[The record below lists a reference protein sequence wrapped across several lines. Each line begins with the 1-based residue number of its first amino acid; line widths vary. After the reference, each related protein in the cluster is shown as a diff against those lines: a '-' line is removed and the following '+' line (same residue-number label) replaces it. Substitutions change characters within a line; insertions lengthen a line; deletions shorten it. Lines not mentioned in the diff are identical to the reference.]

1 MAFHRSKNADNCSS
15 TVCNHSMSHRQI
27 DAKGFGPQVCM
38 FGGRSRG
45 RCVRST
51 QLWDLVMN
59 RELPRQSF
67 GFRLTVDRFS
77 LFSLSAVSWIVGEK
91 HDVFLVPC
99 RNHEFSLKFNSSIP
113 QFFESHDCRARG
125 EGATRQSLS
134 PEWTGSFACWALL
147 EEKAGHKVTWVSQ
160 LPLVSGNP
168 WQSKILYVWFNLVQW
183 FARKDLGFWVFSC
196 WNWLAEL
203 WSRC

>member
-1 MAFHRSKNADNCSS
+1 MRLGDESWIAA
-15 TVCNHSMSHRQI
+15 
-27 DAKGFGPQVCM
+27 AK
-38 FGGRSRG
+38 
-45 RCVRST
+45 
-51 QLWDLVMN
+51 
-59 RELPRQSF
+59 
-67 GFRLTVDRFS
+67 FRLQANGWQIQFVF
-77 LFSLSAVSWIVGEK
+77 FVSGFMDSGGKTWC
-91 HDVFLVPC
+91 FFVPC

-113 QFFESHDCRARG
+113 PFFESHDCRARG

-183 FARKDLGFWVFSC
+183 FARKDLGFLVFSC